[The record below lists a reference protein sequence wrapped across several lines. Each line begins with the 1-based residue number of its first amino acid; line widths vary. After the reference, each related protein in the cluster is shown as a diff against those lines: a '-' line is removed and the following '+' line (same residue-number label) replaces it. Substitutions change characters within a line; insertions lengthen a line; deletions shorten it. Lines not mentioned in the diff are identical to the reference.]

1 MEGNNAP
8 VIRFNGFNAAW
19 EQRKLGELFVE
30 SDERSSTEEILS
42 VSVANGIYP
51 ASESERDT
59 NPGASIANYKIV
71 RVGDIVYNS
80 MRMWQGAVG
89 SSRYNGIVSPAYVVA
104 KPVVE
109 LDSTCFGYLLK
120 RPELLYKYLCNSQG
134 NSKDTQTLRYERF
147 AEITAEVPSTIE
159 EQRAISDC
167 LEGLDNLITLHQ
179 RKCDKLVKLKLAM
192 LNRMF
197 PKPGD
202 SEPEIRFAGFK
213 EPWERYK
220 LGDVAAIAR
229 GERFTASDYVESGG
243 IPCIHY
249 GEIYTSYGT
258 IATKTFS
265 QVSSS
270 LKDSL
275 RYAKQGDV
283 IVAATSENVED
294 VCKAVVWTGNS
305 PVAYHDDSFALTF
318 SGDPIFL
325 VSFFE
330 TSEFFAQKSSAAHGV
345 KVMRVSSD
353 SLADFDLSLPSAA
366 EQRLIGGYFAKLDNL
381 ITLHRRK
388 IKGLKKIKSAMLD
401 KMFV

>member
-1 MEGNNAP
+1 MSSDFEQAKSRVCQSEGAYVTMRP
-8 VIRFNGFNAAW
+8 LVSSW

-167 LEGLDNLITLHQ
+167 LEGLDSLITLHQ
-179 RKCDKLVKLKLAM
+179 REPPHTMKEGKNANRHQRRITFLRLLLAM
-192 LNRMF
+192 
-197 PKPGD
+197 D
-202 SEPEIRFAGFK
+202 
-213 EPWERYK
+213 
-220 LGDVAAIAR
+220 
-229 GERFTASDYVESGG
+229 
-243 IPCIHY
+243 
-249 GEIYTSYGT
+249 
-258 IATKTFS
+258 
-265 QVSSS
+265 
-270 LKDSL
+270 
-275 RYAKQGDV
+275 
-283 IVAATSENVED
+283 
-294 VCKAVVWTGNS
+294 
-305 PVAYHDDSFALTF
+305 
-318 SGDPIFL
+318 
-325 VSFFE
+325 
-330 TSEFFAQKSSAAHGV
+330 
-345 KVMRVSSD
+345 
-353 SLADFDLSLPSAA
+353 
-366 EQRLIGGYFAKLDNL
+366 
-381 ITLHRRK
+381 
-388 IKGLKKIKSAMLD
+388 
-401 KMFV
+401 

>member
-1 MEGNNAP
+1 M
-8 VIRFNGFNAAW
+8 
-19 EQRKLGELFVE
+19 GELFVE

-134 NSKDTQTLRYERF
+134 NSKDTQTLMYERF

-179 RKCDKLVKLKLAM
+179 RM
-192 LNRMF
+192 
-197 PKPGD
+197 G
-202 SEPEIRFAGFK
+202 
-213 EPWERYK
+213 
-220 LGDVAAIAR
+220 
-229 GERFTASDYVESGG
+229 
-243 IPCIHY
+243 
-249 GEIYTSYGT
+249 
-258 IATKTFS
+258 
-265 QVSSS
+265 
-270 LKDSL
+270 
-275 RYAKQGDV
+275 
-283 IVAATSENVED
+283 
-294 VCKAVVWTGNS
+294 
-305 PVAYHDDSFALTF
+305 
-318 SGDPIFL
+318 PIFC
-325 VSFFE
+325 FC
-330 TSEFFAQKSSAAHGV
+330 AHGS
-345 KVMRVSSD
+345 RTN
-353 SLADFDLSLPSAA
+353 
-366 EQRLIGGYFAKLDNL
+366 FAS
-381 ITLHRRK
+381 TLQ
-388 IKGLKKIKSAMLD
+388 G
-401 KMFV
+401 

>member
-197 PKPGD
+197 PKAGD

-213 EPWERYK
+213 DPWERYK

-345 KVMRVSSD
+345 KVMRVSYD

-381 ITLHRRK
+381 IALHRRK

>member
-1 MEGNNAP
+1 M
-8 VIRFNGFNAAW
+8 
-19 EQRKLGELFVE
+19 GELFVE

-104 KPVVE
+104 KPIVE

-179 RKCDKLVKLKLAM
+179 RMCSIFCFCAFGSRTNFNQSSKDSFGYYATSVPCRRCARCHRRWLQAPLTSPRRLRFRFFLRWRFDRLASARKNSIISLM
-192 LNRMF
+192 SCRSGLLSSPLR
-197 PKPGD
+197 G
-202 SEPEIRFAGFK
+202 S
-213 EPWERYK
+213 
-220 LGDVAAIAR
+220 VACVSR
-229 GERFTASDYVESGG
+229 VLDSGG
-243 IPCIHY
+243 GARLPCRIS
-249 GEIYTSYGT
+249 GAVG
-258 IATKTFS
+258 
-265 QVSSS
+265 
-270 LKDSL
+270 L
-275 RYAKQGDV
+275 RANHEEWRR
-283 IVAATSENVED
+283 AR
-294 VCKAVVWTGNS
+294 
-305 PVAYHDDSFALTF
+305 
-318 SGDPIFL
+318 
-325 VSFFE
+325 
-330 TSEFFAQKSSAAHGV
+330 KS
-345 KVMRVSSD
+345 
-353 SLADFDLSLPSAA
+353 
-366 EQRLIGGYFAKLDNL
+366 
-381 ITLHRRK
+381 RRQT
-388 IKGLKKIKSAMLD
+388 
-401 KMFV
+401 